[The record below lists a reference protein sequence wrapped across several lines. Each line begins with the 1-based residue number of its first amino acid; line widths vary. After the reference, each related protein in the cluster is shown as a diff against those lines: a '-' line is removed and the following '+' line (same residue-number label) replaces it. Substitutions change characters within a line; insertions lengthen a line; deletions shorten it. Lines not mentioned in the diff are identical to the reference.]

1 MNKKD
6 NKNNIYKIII
16 IILMVIII
24 GLIGLLISGK
34 VEINK
39 KTKETVISSKTV
51 EEQSDIKTAISK
63 VYDAVVVVEAYKQD
77 SLYSTGTGF
86 VYKKEGN
93 SSAKKSEVTK
103 LLKNF

>member
-63 VYDAVVVVEAYKQD
+63 VYDAVVYIQVEAVSNRTLGGLQV
-77 SLYSTGTGF
+77 SSGSGF
-86 VYKKEGN
+86 V
-93 SSAKKSEVTK
+93 
-103 LLKNF
+103 